1 MIIILF
7 SMFYISL
14 VYLCKSSEFVRK
26 AKANVSNFAF
36 FGFGWPSESSKKQT
50 RSKGLKTPFSFF
62 QISSPLHFFVLQSSL
77 PNALFFTCRL
87 TPYLYS
93 VLPISKN
100 TLSLPAV
107 RKKEHHIQNLI
118 LEGEHQM
125 LDFKF
130 EISDSRRIARSLA
143 AFANTDGGRL
153 LVGVKDNGAIAG
165 VRSDEEIHMIQA
177 AAEMYCQPKVEY
189 TTEEWEINGKTVLEV
204 IIPKDKHHKHKA
216 PDNQGNYK
224 IFVRV
229 KDENLVADSVLIKV
243 WKSDKFAKPAKISFT
258 ETETLLLHYLTE
270 HEEITLQEF
279 QQIAHINKRRAEAI
293 LADFIL
299 VGTIELVQTSQN
311 TVFRLTQ
318 SSEND

>member
-1 MIIILF
+1 M
-7 SMFYISL
+7 
-14 VYLCKSSEFVRK
+14 K
-26 AKANVSNFAF
+26 A
-36 FGFGWPSESSKKQT
+36 
-50 RSKGLKTPFSFF
+50 
-62 QISSPLHFFVLQSSL
+62 
-77 PNALFFTCRL
+77 
-87 TPYLYS
+87 
-93 VLPISKN
+93 
-100 TLSLPAV
+100 
-107 RKKEHHIQNLI
+107 KEHHIQDLI
-118 LEGEHQM
+118 QEGEHQM

-204 IIPKDKHHKHKA
+204 IIPKDKDHKHKA
-216 PDNQGNYK
+216 PDNQGIYK

-243 WKSDKFAKPAKISFT
+243 WKADKFARPAKIAFT
-258 ETETLLLHYLTE
+258 DTETLLLHYLRE
-270 HEEITLQEF
+270 HGEITLKEF
-279 QQIAHINKRRAEAI
+279 QELAHISKRKAEAI

-299 VGTIELVQTSQN
+299 VGTIILVQTSQN
-311 TVFRLTQ
+311 TVFRLVEDLE
-318 SSEND
+318 SE

>member
-1 MIIILF
+1 M
-7 SMFYISL
+7 
-14 VYLCKSSEFVRK
+14 K
-26 AKANVSNFAF
+26 A
-36 FGFGWPSESSKKQT
+36 
-50 RSKGLKTPFSFF
+50 
-62 QISSPLHFFVLQSSL
+62 
-77 PNALFFTCRL
+77 
-87 TPYLYS
+87 
-93 VLPISKN
+93 
-100 TLSLPAV
+100 
-107 RKKEHHIQNLI
+107 KEHHIQDLI
-118 LEGEHQM
+118 QEGEHQM

-216 PDNQGNYK
+216 PDNQGVYK

-229 KDENLVADSVLIKV
+229 KDENLVADNVLIKV
-243 WKSDKFAKPAKISFT
+243 WKADKFARPAKIAFT
-258 ETETLLLHYLTE
+258 DTETLLLHYLRE
-270 HEEITLQEF
+270 HGEITLKEF
-279 QQIAHINKRRAEAI
+279 QELAHISKRKAEAI

-299 VGTIELVQTSQN
+299 VGTIILVQTSQN
-311 TVFRLTQ
+311 TVFRLVEDP
-318 SSEND
+318 ENE

>member
-1 MIIILF
+1 M
-7 SMFYISL
+7 
-14 VYLCKSSEFVRK
+14 K
-26 AKANVSNFAF
+26 A
-36 FGFGWPSESSKKQT
+36 
-50 RSKGLKTPFSFF
+50 
-62 QISSPLHFFVLQSSL
+62 
-77 PNALFFTCRL
+77 
-87 TPYLYS
+87 
-93 VLPISKN
+93 
-100 TLSLPAV
+100 
-107 RKKEHHIQNLI
+107 KEHHIQDLI
-118 LEGEHQM
+118 QEGEHQM

-216 PDNQGNYK
+216 PDNQGVYK

-243 WKSDKFAKPAKISFT
+243 WKADKFARPAKIAFT
-258 ETETLLLHYLTE
+258 DTETLLLHYLRE
-270 HEEITLQEF
+270 HGEITLKEF
-279 QQIAHINKRRAEAI
+279 QELAHISKRKAEAI

-299 VGTIELVQTSQN
+299 VGTIILVQTSQN
-311 TVFRLTQ
+311 TVFRLVEDPE
-318 SSEND
+318 SE